1 MAGLGAALRAIGR
14 ALAAAGSYVAEVG
27 RELGLAIGDVAA
39 AVGAAWGGLDVYIRR
54 RVALFAAVLVALA
67 ALWVFAVPALPCQ
80 YPGGDVCPPPDD
92 AASLVPADALA
103 YVHVDTDASS
113 DQYRQAT
120 AILARLPVLS
130 SQIGGRLLAQVPAV
144 GRSAPS
150 FTEDV
155 RPWLGDEAALA
166 LLPAAGAPQEV
177 ELLGVGNQALAER
190 YQRQLAG
197 PGSET
202 IPYRGVHLVRGRRG
216 VASAIVA
223 GFLVIGTTAGTEA
236 AIDVATGAQGATP
249 LSDSPAAAIRD
260 ELPAQRVADAYLSSA
275 GAAAVAGR
283 PTGLLAPLAPFFA
296 PRSTNGVA
304 IGLTAASDGLE
315 LRIRS
320 ALDPKRA
327 SEKPGFFA
335 AFPTF
340 DPTLAAKLPAKTLAY
355 FGIGDPGHA
364 ISSLLAQASTQEPG
378 LARALTGAVKS
389 AQQASGVNLTSDL
402 ETALGKEGALALEP
416 APPGG
421 APYALYLGTD
431 IDPKAARATLVRLE
445 APLAHA
451 LGSSQAGGSGGFRT
465 RDVGGVQ
472 VQTLDVSPAV
482 ELSYAIVG
490 KELIVATN
498 PIGVAAAAR
507 GGLAESSN
515 YTASTDG
522 LSSPTS
528 LIGLPGPSG
537 AGDARRAGR
546 PGERSCVHHLLGR
559 LPSAQG
565 SRARGHRHDARSR
578 HRWPA
583 SGGFGFATVAPP
595 DQRRK

>member
-1 MAGLGAALRAIGR
+1 M
-14 ALAAAGSYVAEVG
+14 AEVG
-27 RELGLAIGDVAA
+27 RELWLAIGDVAA
-39 AVGAAWGGLDVYIRR
+39 AVAAAWGGLSVYIRR
-54 RVALFAAVLVALA
+54 RVALFVAVLAALG

-80 YPGGDVCPPPDD
+80 FPGGDACPPPDD

-130 SQIGGRLLAQVPAV
+130 SQIGERLLAQVPAV
-144 GRSAPS
+144 GGSAPRL
-150 FTEDV
+150 TKDV

-166 LLPAAGAPQEV
+166 LLPAPGAPQEV
-177 ELLGVGNQALAER
+177 ELLAVADQERAER

-202 IPYRGVHLVRGRRG
+202 IPYRGVHLVRGRSG

-223 GFLVIGTTAGTEA
+223 GFLVIGTTAGAEA
-236 AIDVATGAQGATP
+236 AIDVETGAQGTAP
-249 LSDSPAAAIRD
+249 LSDSPAAAIRG

-283 PTGLLAPLAPFFA
+283 QTGLLAPLAPFFA
-296 PRSTNGVA
+296 PRSTEGVA
-304 IGLTAASDGLE
+304 IGLAAAPDGLE
-315 LRIRS
+315 VRIRS
-320 ALDPKRA
+320 ALDPMRA
-327 SEKPGFFA
+327 SERPGFFA

-340 DPTLAAKLPAKTLAY
+340 DPTLAEKLPAKTLAY

-378 LARALTGAVKS
+378 LARALTEAVKN
-389 AQQASGVNLTSDL
+389 AQRASGVNLTSDL

-416 APPGG
+416 APPRG
-421 APYALYLGTD
+421 APYALYLGAG
-431 IDPKAARATLVRLE
+431 IDPKAARATLARLE
-445 APLAHA
+445 VPLARA
-451 LGSSQAGGSGGFRT
+451 LGSSKGGGHGGFRS
-465 RDVGGVQ
+465 RDVGDVK
-472 VQTLDVSPAV
+472 VHTLDVSPAV
-482 ELSYAIVG
+482 ELTYAIVG
-490 KELIVATN
+490 NELVVATN

-515 YTASTDG
+515 YAAATDG

-528 LIGLPGPSG
+528 LFGYLDLRGLVALGEQAGLANDPAYTTFSG
-537 AGDARRAGR
+537 DFHQLKGLGLTVTATEHD
-546 PGERSCVHHLLGR
+546 LDTDGR
-559 LPSAQG
+559 LLVGSGSLQSRPPTNGENEPPPSAF
-565 SRARGHRHDARSR
+565 R
-578 HRWPA
+578 
-583 SGGFGFATVAPP
+583 
-595 DQRRK
+595 